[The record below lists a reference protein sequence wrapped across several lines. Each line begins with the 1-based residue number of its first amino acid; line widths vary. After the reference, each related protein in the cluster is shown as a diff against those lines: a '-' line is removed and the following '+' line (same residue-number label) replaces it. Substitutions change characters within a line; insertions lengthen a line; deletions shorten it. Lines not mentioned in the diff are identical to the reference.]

1 MSHIRIYIRHILIPK
16 YFICHIY
23 ECVTDVLHMRTTV
36 RIRNSYICVLVLHVE
51 FNTCDN
57 NTISSHL
64 IKLRR
69 KIDTVRLCR
78 PDVSTDQDLHCLP
91 FFLSDITLN
100 GINKRQKDCIRYYKG
115 NMTANLGLHCSH
127 VTNAAFDVFFFCLF
141 FPWATSNTRVC
152 TLTTDFHYQN
162 KR

>member
-1 MSHIRIYIRHILIPK
+1 MS
-16 YFICHIY
+16 
-23 ECVTDVLHMRTTV
+23 
-36 RIRNSYICVLVLHVE
+36 HVE
-51 FNTCDN
+51 FNACDN

-91 FFLSDITLN
+91 LILSDITLN
-100 GINKRQKDCIRYYKG
+100 GINKRQKDCIRYYNS

-127 VTNAAFDVFFFCLF
+127 VTNAAFDVFFFF
-141 FPWATSNTRVC
+141 FFFHELPQIRGYVHLQQISIIRTKDNVGLRAPVATFTPNMD
-152 TLTTDFHYQN
+152 TDL
-162 KR
+162 